1 MIEPSSLITYLANRT
16 VGKHSRKIP
25 EGAII
30 RDTLSFEH
38 LDFRTDF
45 RASLMEVARML
56 RVSQR
61 TVQDWIRNGELT
73 AVRYGR
79 QIRVHQAD
87 IEAFGVT
94 AQAYQQGN
102 LLSCKADNHSAS

>member
-45 RASLMEVARML
+45 RASLMA
-56 RVSQR
+56 SA
-61 TVQDWIRNGELT
+61 TP
-73 AVRYGR
+73 
-79 QIRVHQAD
+79 
-87 IEAFGVT
+87 
-94 AQAYQQGN
+94 
-102 LLSCKADNHSAS
+102 SASVPCTNASAPEEGALGQRGHRCWHALFHAALPIA

>member
-45 RASLMEVARML
+45 RTEFQGISKLLEASK
-56 RVSQR
+56 
-61 TVQDWIRNGELT
+61 
-73 AVRYGR
+73 
-79 QIRVHQAD
+79 
-87 IEAFGVT
+87 
-94 AQAYQQGN
+94 QQCN
-102 LLSCKADNHSAS
+102 TCTFATRLAI